1 IDDSI
6 VVLENVYRHMSEG
19 QPSFP
24 AIING
29 AREVTIAIV
38 GATATTCAV
47 FLPLGLVGGLIG
59 QLLLSFSLAVAFA
72 PIPSLIVAITVI
84 PVLARFTIAGKVK
97 VQPEKR
103 ATDTRL
109 ARAYAPI
116 LRWSLKNRWKTLGIA
131 AGAFVASLMLVPLL
145 PVVFFPESGE
155 NIITV

>member
-1 IDDSI
+1 
-6 VVLENVYRHMSEG
+6 
-19 QPSFP
+19 
-24 AIING
+24 A
-29 AREVTIAIV
+29 
-38 GATATTCAV
+38 
-47 FLPLGLVGGLIG
+47 
-59 QLLLSFSLAVAFA
+59 
-72 PIPSLIVAITVI
+72 SLIVAITVI

-131 AGAFVASLMLVPLL
+131 GGAFVASLMLVPLL

-155 NIITV
+155 NIITVTVNARPGQTQESVLEQAIAVEEMLGDYDLEGLQTVITGTGSDIGVIGNILSGQGANSATI